1 MLVTPIHD
9 KFVTWFTL
17 AFSLQTLTLVCCCFT
32 MYTRKVCNAKTAQD
46 LDIIIRGGLVIALL
60 SIYIIGM
67 VWRFS
72 QSGQYAAGDLTGGE
86 ALYSDDSIELVQW

>member
-1 MLVTPIHD
+1 MLVTPVHD
-9 KFVTWFTL
+9 QFVTWFTA
-17 AFSLQTLTLVCCCFT
+17 AFSLQILAAVCGCFT
-32 MYTRKVCNAKTAQD
+32 MNLREVCEASSAKCIGS
-46 LDIIIRGGLVIALL
+46 IINCGVGIALL
-60 SIYIIGM
+60 TNYIIGM